1 MMQRLFRNRA
11 FLGGLLVI
19 GAPVSAILSFGTVD
33 QAAAQIAGVPLAQH
47 RAVYDMKLADSQQQS
62 GIAGLSG
69 RMVYEFSGDACDG
82 YSVNFRFVTQ
92 FQDVN
97 GGLQVTDLQTTS
109 FEDAGAENYQFLS
122 KTYVD
127 QKLVES
133 SRGAARL
140 ESELKAIDLK
150 EPTEKTLEIGKDVQF
165 PTEHLMSILNA
176 ARTGGHFTA
185 SDIYD
190 GAETGDKVFATTAVI
205 GAKAVGEV
213 PEIDGKRQET
223 LDAIAS
229 WPVTVAY
236 FDPSENDGNG
246 EQTPVYQLS
255 FRLFENG
262 ISDKLVLDY
271 GDFKL
276 AGTMTA
282 LELHD
287 HTSQSNCSN

>member
-1 MMQRLFRNRA
+1 MLRFLRNRPCRA
-11 FLGGLLVI
+11 SLVAAGASVSAALLFGMTGQAMAQVGGL
-19 GAPVSAILSFGTVD
+19 
-33 QAAAQIAGVPLAQH
+33 PLAQH
-47 RAVYDMKLADSQQQS
+47 RAVYDMKLTDSRQEA

-69 RMVYEFSGDACDG
+69 RMVYEFTGNACEG
-82 YSVNFRFVTQ
+82 YSVNFRFVTE
-92 FQDVN
+92 FRDVN
-97 GGLQVTDLQTTS
+97 GGSQVTDLQTTS
-109 FEDAGAENYQFLS
+109 FEDPGTESYQFLS

-127 QKLVES
+127 RKLVES
-133 SRGAARL
+133 SRGSARL
-140 ESELKAIDLK
+140 ESGLKAVDLK
-150 EPTEKTLEIGKDVQF
+150 EPTEKTVEIGKDVQY
-165 PTEHLMSILNA
+165 PTEHLVGILDA
-176 ARTGGHFTA
+176 ARSGGHFTA

-190 GAETGDKVFATTAVI
+190 GAETGDKVFGTTAVI
-205 GAKAVGEV
+205 GAKAVGLV
-213 PEIDGKRQET
+213 PEIDGERQET
-223 LDAIAS
+223 LNKVAS

-236 FDPSENDGNG
+236 FDPSAEDSNG

-287 HTSQSNCSN
+287 HTSQSNCGN